1 MDTIIDLNRTNT
13 DGNVL
18 RTQIRRIWG
27 VLTQPSFFFRQD
39 FPTLG
44 TSSLLTFGIAN
55 AWAAS
60 ALSFFVQTMNSLLLS
75 QLLDRWMRG
84 LIPAEQAFS
93 VWELSGKSFLYT
105 AGALLLAPFL
115 FLFQTFIFGSW
126 LYFFSR
132 LLIEDR
138 SDTQEAVT
146 FQAAIRIEGVALVSR
161 WFGLVPVF
169 GGILAFLAG
178 IVLTMTGVRE
188 RFAVSSRR
196 ALAVVLAPYL
206 LLGLAILVFTALFLL
221 AFSQLPLQDL
231 LEIDFQ
237 QMGGI

>member
-132 LLIEDR
+132 LLIDPNR
-138 SDTQEAVT
+138 GLDDPTLIMRISDGAAVPGNRDVDEAERQRRIARFHAPYHRAVAEAIEPLEKELDVNVVT
-146 FQAAIRIEGVALVSR
+146 AHQAITWHALRRCGIDDRIEG
-161 WFGLVPVF
+161 FGRL
-169 GGILAFLAG
+169 
-178 IVLTMTGVRE
+178 MRE
-188 RFAVSSRR
+188 S
-196 ALAVVLAPYL
+196 
-206 LLGLAILVFTALFLL
+206 
-221 AFSQLPLQDL
+221 
-231 LEIDFQ
+231 
-237 QMGGI
+237 